1 VEQCLQVARACEYH
15 IVQVRQYVVNLLKD
29 DQGQDPEREKVYEVD
44 VRIEAVQYY
53 IRCKGT
59 GTLKIALRDRH
70 SLLSAGTLI
79 IRLATR

>member
-1 VEQCLQVARACEYH
+1 
-15 IVQVRQYVVNLLKD
+15 VVNLLKD
-29 DQGQDPEREKVYEVD
+29 DQGQDPEREKVYGVD

-53 IRCKGT
+53 VRCKGT

-79 IRLATR
+79 ISPSNTITISTKDYALASLCHSVP